1 MSDSNTNL
9 SRRKAMGAMAGLAA
23 CVPCAAAFSNTATQS
38 SAQKPDDFHQRIS
51 ALVKNSSA
59 DIVRSVNF
67 YITPN
72 DLPWSQQLG
81 KIEVGQSVTFL
92 LSGRWWILKEHN
104 YWVDPGVAFFA
115 RISGGTMYNTASN
128 TGTMLADSNGTL
140 EIARTVGQF
149 KNAKGELFPSEEQYK
164 AAEGLIEGIAII
176 WEGEALDGLVQLS
189 AAGDVDGLVLTELNR
204 INYQKLL
211 PAGWSYMYMFG
222 DSGIFSEGSD
232 GELQCNTHKNVG
244 ILQYAIDAPL
254 TTDLKLDWKWIVD
267 KLPSPVAEDQILT
280 HDYLSIA
287 VEFDDGKDITY
298 MWSAELK
305 EGKVFQCPLPRWAEQ
320 ETHVVQR
327 SGNKLM
333 GKKVKESRNI
343 YSDYHQHIGGSA
355 SNITRIWL
363 IANTIFM
370 RGAGRCSYSDILLSQ
385 NGQQTKII

>member
-1 MSDSNTNL
+1 
-9 SRRKAMGAMAGLAA
+9 MAGLAA
-23 CVPCAAAFSNTATQS
+23 CVPCAAVFANKEPKPSEQS
-38 SAQKPDDFHQRIS
+38 SVNFHQRIS
-51 ALVKNSSA
+51 ELVKSSSA
-59 DIVRSVNF
+59 NIVRSVNF
-67 YITPN
+67 SITPS

-115 RISGGTMYNTASN
+115 RISGGTMYNPASN
-128 TGTMLADSNGTL
+128 TGTMLADRNGTL

-149 KNAKGELFPSEEQYK
+149 KNAKGELFPPEEQYK
-164 AAEGLIEGIAII
+164 AAEGLIEGVAII
-176 WEGEALDGLVQLS
+176 WEGEPLDGLVQLS
-189 AAGDVDGLVLTELNR
+189 AAGDVDGLVTAELNR

-222 DSGIFSEGSD
+222 DSGIFSEGD
-232 GELQCNTHKNVG
+232 EGELQCNSHKNVG

-254 TTDLKLDWKWIVD
+254 TRDLKLDWKWIVD

-298 MWSAELK
+298 MWSAELD
-305 EGKVFQCPLPRWAEQ
+305 EGKVFQCPLPRWAEI

-333 GKKVKESRNI
+333 GKKIKESRNLHD
-343 YSDYHQHIGGSA
+343 DYHRYIDGSA
-355 SNITRIWL
+355 SSITRVWL
-363 IANTIFM
+363 IANTVFM
-370 RGAGRCSYSDILLSQ
+370 RGAGRCSYSDILLTQ

>member
-1 MSDSNTNL
+1 MSDSKTNL

-23 CVPCAAAFSNTATQS
+23 CVPCAAAFASKQPQPSSKKTQN
-38 SAQKPDDFHQRIS
+38 FHQRITD
-51 ALVKNSSA
+51 LVKSSSA
-59 DIVRSVNF
+59 QIVRSVNF
-67 YITPN
+67 SITPN
-72 DLPWSQQLG
+72 DLPWSQTLG
-81 KIEVGQSVTFL
+81 EIEVGQSVTFF

-115 RISGGTMYNTASN
+115 RISGGTMYNPASN
-128 TGTMLADSNGTL
+128 TGTMLADRTGTL

-149 KNAKGELFPSEEQYK
+149 KNAKGELFPPEEQYT
-164 AAEGLIEGIAII
+164 AAEGLIEGVAII
-176 WEGEALDGLVQLS
+176 WQGEALDGLVQLS
-189 AAGDVDGLVLTELNR
+189 AAGDVDGLILAELNR

-222 DSGIFSEGSD
+222 DSGIFSEGD
-232 GELQCNTHKNVG
+232 NGEMQCNSHKNVG

-298 MWSAELK
+298 MWSAEMP
-305 EGKVFQCPLPRWAEQ
+305 EGKVFQCPLPRWAEI
-320 ETHVVQR
+320 ETHIVQR

-333 GKKVKESRNI
+333 GKQVQESRNV

-355 SNITRIWL
+355 SSITRIWL
-363 IANTIFM
+363 IANTVFM
-370 RGAGRCSYSDILLSQ
+370 RGAGRCSYSDILLTQS
-385 NGQQTKII
+385 GKETKII

>member
-1 MSDSNTNL
+1 MSESNTNL
-9 SRRKAMGAMAGLAA
+9 SRRKAMGTMAGIAA
-23 CVPCAAAFSNTATQS
+23 CVPCAAAFANTVIKPSNNKVDSFYQRINNLVNKS
-38 SAQKPDDFHQRIS
+38 SA
-51 ALVKNSSA
+51 N
-59 DIVRSVNF
+59 IVRSIDF
-67 YITPN
+67 SITPG
-72 DLPWSQQLG
+72 DLPWSQNLG
-81 KIEVGQSVTFL
+81 EIKAGQSVTFL

-115 RISGGTMYNTASN
+115 RISGGTMYNPASN
-128 TGTMLADSNGTL
+128 TGTMLADRNGTL

-176 WEGEALDGLVQLS
+176 WEGDPLDGLVQLS
-189 AAGDVDGLVLTELNR
+189 ATGDVDGLVTAELNR

-222 DSGIFSEGSD
+222 DSGIFSEGNE
-232 GELQCNTHKNVG
+232 GELQCNSHKNVG

-254 TTDLKLDWKWIVD
+254 TKDLELDWKWIVD

-298 MWSAELK
+298 MWSAELD
-305 EGKVFQCPLPRWAEQ
+305 EGKVFQCPLPRWAEI

-333 GKKVKESRNI
+333 GKKIKESRNLHD
-343 YSDYHQHIGGSA
+343 DYYQYIDGSA
-355 SNITRIWL
+355 SSITRVWL
-363 IANTIFM
+363 IANTVFM
-370 RGAGRCSYSDILLSQ
+370 RGAGRCSYSDILLTQ